1 VAAVHLER
9 DTDRVSLVDEPS
21 AETRRRVRLTSPPL
35 AFIGGLLMLAAIVAA
50 IIIVI
55 WALGGFGEG
64 SEGALR

>member
-1 VAAVHLER
+1 VAAVHLTR
-9 DTDRVSLVDEPS
+9 DTDRVSRVDEPS

-35 AFIGGLLMLAAIVAA
+35 AFIGGLLLLAAIVAA

-64 SEGALR
+64 SEGAFG